1 MLMIH
6 QILEAYIILF
16 NLINLSK
23 QTTTDSVSKITLTI
37 EGNGDQKILSDDYDF
52 NPDYI
57 DNIYVNNDPLES
69 PLEYIGK
76 TIYHLTEPINIIT
89 IIFKNQI
96 TSCEH
101 MFDSL
106 SNIIYIDLSNF
117 NSSLVTSMNSMFY
130 GCSALKSLNLNNFI
144 TSEVID
150 MSFMFTGCNSLNSL
164 NLNSFDT
171 SKVFSMSFMFSEC
184 SSLTSL
190 NLDNFDT
197 SEVFHMTSMFWG
209 CSGLTSLNLNNF
221 ITSKVTD
228 MYGMFC
234 GCNSLI
240 SLDLNSFNTS
250 KVITMSYMFRG
261 CSSLKSSNIDNFDT
275 SEVLHMSGMFWGC
288 SILTSFH
295 LDNFNTLKVTDMS
308 GMFYESSSLITLNL
322 NNFYTYEVTDISY
335 MFSGCSSLISLY
347 LNNFDISNV
356 NSMFRLFYGCSS
368 LKSLYLLSFDT
379 SNVNDMY
386 GMFWGCSSLMTLNLI
401 NFYTSNVYKMSKM
414 FQDCNSMLFLNI
426 HNFDAINVNSVY
438 EIFFGCN
445 PELTICINLEKAYML
460 SSEISEYNIQCNSN
474 CFINIIHKLDNEE
487 KCINNCQ
494 DIFYQYEDDD
504 ICYDICN
511 NSTQSLSTDEN
522 SCDKYFNNLANGEY
536 NKKCDIEELFD
547 YKCQLGDS
555 DEIRDFIEMFI
566 QKEIKNGNSD
576 ELIGKL
582 LNNTRDN
589 IIMEYRKVKYEL
601 VTTNIDDDY
610 KDISIIKLGECEKK
624 LRSKYNLTLDDPLVI
639 FKLDINTDE
648 FLIPLVEYEIYDLK
662 NKRKLDLD
670 ICKDVTILYPCNID
684 ENQEYKHNPSS
695 DFYNDECFPYT
706 TEKNTDIIIPDRRN
720 EYIEK
725 TMAVCEK
732 DCEYE
737 GYDSNTKKAK
747 CQCNIKLNLPLV
759 NEVVIDKDK
768 LLSNFYDI
776 NKITNL
782 IVMKCYSLLLTGE
795 GMIFNIG
802 NIVLL
807 IIILLTI
814 ICMIIYIK
822 KDYKTLYDLIDSF
835 LFTKKVVNQD
845 KDKKKINKKKK
856 IKKKKVKKK
865 KAKKN
870 DNNNK
875 KDQITNIKGR
885 NIISKFTSPK
895 TAKGNINENSTSKSV
910 LMTVKQSKF
919 MKNNNIINK
928 QENDVDVDV
937 IYNDFEMNIM
947 IYLEAIKI
955 DKRTYLEYYITLLER
970 KQVILFTFFNHKDY
984 NSRYVKIC
992 LFLFSIAIYYTL
1004 NAIFFTDDTMHN
1016 IYVEEGKYNFIYQL
1030 PHIIY
1035 STLISAVISF
1045 LLKFLSLTE
1054 EDIVK
1059 YKNQEKSKTILK
1071 KCIKIKLIFYYIITL
1086 LLLVIFWFYVSCF
1099 CAVYKN
1105 TQIHLLKDTLI
1116 SFGLSQLYPIGLCL
1130 LPGIFRITSL
1140 RAQKQDKSCIYAL
1153 SKKIQNII

>member
-16 NLINLSK
+16 NIINLSK
-23 QTTTDSVSKITLTI
+23 QTTSDLLSKITLI
-37 EGNGDQKILSDDYDF
+37 IDGNGDQKILSDKYGF

-57 DNIYVNNDPLES
+57 DNIYVNNDPLEP

-76 TIYHLTEPINIIT
+76 TIYHLTEQINTIT

-96 TSCEH
+96 TNCEH

-117 NSSLVTSMNSMFY
+117 NSSLVTLMNSMFC
-130 GCSALKSLNLNNFI
+130 GCSGLKSLNLNNFI
-144 TSEVID
+144 TSEVVD
-150 MSFMFTGCNSLNSL
+150 MSSMFTGCNSLTSL

-171 SKVFSMSFMFSEC
+171 SKVSSMSFMFNGC
-184 SSLTSL
+184 STLTSL
-190 NLDNFDT
+190 NIDNFDT
-197 SEVFHMTSMFWG
+197 SEVFHMSGMFWG

-250 KVITMSYMFRG
+250 KVITMSYMFKG
-261 CSSLKSSNIDNFDT
+261 CSSLKSLNIDNFDT

-295 LDNFNTLKVTDMS
+295 LNNFNTLKVTDMS
-308 GMFYESSSLITLNL
+308 GMFYESSSLTTLNL

-347 LNNFDISNV
+347 LNNFDISNA

-414 FQDCNSMLFLNI
+414 FQDCDSLLFLDL
-426 HNFDAINVNSVY
+426 HNFDAINVNSVN
-438 EIFFGCN
+438 EIFLGCN
-445 PELTICINLEKAYML
+445 PELTICINQEKEYML
-460 SSEISEYNIQCNSN
+460 SSEISEFNLKCKSN
-474 CFINIIHKLDNEE
+474 CFINIIHKLDKKE
-487 KCINNCQ
+487 KCINNCY
-494 DIFYQYEDDD
+494 DTFYQYEDDD

-522 SCDKYFNNLANGEY
+522 SCDEYFNNLANGEY
-536 NKKCDIEELFD
+536 NRKCDIEELFD
-547 YKCQLGDS
+547 NECQLGNS

-566 QKEIKNGNSD
+566 RREIKNGNTD
-576 ELIGKL
+576 VLIGKL

-589 IIMEYRKVKYEL
+589 IIMEYNKVKYEL

-639 FKLDINTDE
+639 FKLDINTEE
-648 FLIPLVEYEIYDLK
+648 FLIPIVEYEIYDLK

-759 NEVVIDKDK
+759 NEIVIDKDK
-768 LLSNFYDI
+768 LLNNFVDI
-776 NKITNL
+776 DKITNL
-782 IVMKCYSLLLTGE
+782 KVMKCYKLLFTGE
-795 GMIFNIG
+795 GMKFNIG

-807 IIILLTI
+807 IILLLTI

-822 KDYKTLYDLIDSF
+822 KDYKRLYDLMDLF
-835 LFTKKVVNQD
+835 LFKKKVVN
-845 KDKKKINKKKK
+845 KDKKN
-856 IKKKKVKKK
+856 
-865 KAKKN
+865 
-870 DNNNK
+870 NNNK
-875 KDQITNIKGR
+875 KIFMKGVDKKPTIDDNNQKDLIGR
-885 NIISKFTSPK
+885 NNVSRFNSSKTSHRIISVSS
-895 TAKGNINENSTSKSV
+895 ISKSHF
-910 LMTVKQSKF
+910 MDVKQSKF
-919 MKNNNIINK
+919 IKNKTKKK
-928 QENDVDVDV
+928 QKQKNDDDV
-937 IYNDFEMNIM
+937 IYNDFEMNKM
-947 IYLEAIKI
+947 IYLEAIEI
-955 DKRTYLEYYITLLER
+955 DKRTYFEYYLNLLER
-970 KQVILFTFFNHKDY
+970 KQAILFTFFNHNDY
-984 NSRYVKIC
+984 NSRYIKIC
-992 LFLFSIAIYYTL
+992 LFLFAFAMYYTL
-1004 NAIFFTDDTMHN
+1004 NAIFFTDETMHN
-1016 IYVEEGKYNFIYQL
+1016 IYVEEGMYNFVYQL

-1035 STLISAVISF
+1035 STLISAIVNII
-1045 LLKFLSLTE
+1045 LKYLSLTE
-1054 EDIVK
+1054 DDIVE
-1059 YKNQEKSKTILK
+1059 YKKKEK
-1071 KCIKIKLIFYYIITL
+1071 
-1086 LLLVIFWFYVSCF
+1086 
-1099 CAVYKN
+1099 
-1105 TQIHLLKDTLI
+1105 
-1116 SFGLSQLYPIGLCL
+1116 
-1130 LPGIFRITSL
+1130 
-1140 RAQKQDKSCIYAL
+1140 
-1153 SKKIQNII
+1153 